1 MWWNHWFHMT
11 IAHRESIH
19 PQRNHS
25 YCAHTQLKKTD
36 IDDPVF
42 LFSRIYLWWQT
53 EAESPRLDIVALE
66 LRKSCLTIK
75 LINWFAALVNC
86 WNCSSSAGFLIHTD
100 KTYNKN
106 AHKFQ
111 YRISWW
117 CKRCDCKV
125 LWVIFTI

>member
-11 IAHRESIH
+11 IAYRESIH
-19 PQRNHS
+19 PQRTHS
-25 YCAHTQLKKTD
+25 YCAHTQQKKRHRRSRF
-36 IDDPVF
+36 F
-42 LFSRIYLWWQT
+42 LFSRLYLWWQT
-53 EAESPRLDIVALE
+53 EAESPRSDIGALE

-75 LINWFAALVNC
+75 LINWLAALVNC